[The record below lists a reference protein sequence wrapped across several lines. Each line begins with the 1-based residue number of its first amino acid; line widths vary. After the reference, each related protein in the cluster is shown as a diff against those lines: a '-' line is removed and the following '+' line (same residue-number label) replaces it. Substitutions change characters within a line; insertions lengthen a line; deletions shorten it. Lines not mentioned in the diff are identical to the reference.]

1 MLSGFTTACDR
12 LVGPRPRP
20 SLRRQEAARLFILTP
35 DTIWNPHV
43 LEMRQVPRRVFGRV
57 MIFPR
62 RGAGIGLWL
71 RLIFEIEV
79 LRYLGALLPFLLG
92 AVIYPQYALA
102 ISQAPLPMLIVIYF
116 VEAKLLR
123 LSRARAKS
131 LATSTEIER
140 AMDLLRVRAVA
151 ILSRIV
157 AARGMTQGRLHLVV
171 EQSEIWRMPPL
182 SIVSVQS
189 ETGPEVLRLSDEEMG
204 LLSGLFD
211 ADFDERDL
219 LRVNLAAGECL
230 RDVSFDAQGV
240 SAHARLAA
248 LIG

>member
-1 MLSGFTTACDR
+1 M
-12 LVGPRPRP
+12 
-20 SLRRQEAARLFILTP
+20 FILTP
-35 DTIWNPHV
+35 ETIWNPHV

-62 RGAGIGLWL
+62 RGAGLGLWL

-92 AVIYPQYALA
+92 AVIFPHYALA

-123 LSRARAKS
+123 LSRAGAKA
-131 LATSTEIER
+131 LASEAEVER
-140 AMDLLRVRAVA
+140 GLDLLRVRAVVV
-151 ILSRIV
+151 LSKI
-157 AARGMTQGRLHLVV
+157 AAGRELAEGRLHLVV

-182 SIVSVQS
+182 TLVSVQA
-189 ETGPEVLRLSDEEMG
+189 EAGPEVMRLSVEERA
-204 LLSGLFD
+204 LVAGLFGEG
-211 ADFDERDL
+211 FSERDL

-230 RDVSFDAQGV
+230 RDVAFDVRGV

>member
-1 MLSGFTTACDR
+1 M
-12 LVGPRPRP
+12 
-20 SLRRQEAARLFILTP
+20 FILTP

-123 LSRARAKS
+123 LNRTRAKA
-131 LATSTEIER
+131 LASPAEVER
-140 AMDLLRVRAVA
+140 GMDLLRVRSVA
-151 ILSRIV
+151 ILSKI
-157 AARGMTQGRLHLVV
+157 AAGRGLVDGRLHLVV

-182 SIVSVQS
+182 TLVSVQS
-189 ETGPEVLRLSDEEMG
+189 EAGPEVMRLTAEERS
-204 LLSGLFD
+204 LVAGLFD
-211 ADFDERDL
+211 EAFGERDL
-219 LRVNLAAGECL
+219 LRANLAAGECL
-230 RDVSFDAQGV
+230 RDVAFDLRGV

>member
-1 MLSGFTTACDR
+1 M
-12 LVGPRPRP
+12 
-20 SLRRQEAARLFILTP
+20 FILTP

-116 VEAKLLR
+116 VEGKLLR
-123 LSRARAKS
+123 LNRTRAKA
-131 LATSTEIER
+131 LASPAEVER
-140 AMDLLRVRAVA
+140 GMDLLRVRSVA
-151 ILSRIV
+151 ILSKI
-157 AARGMTQGRLHLVV
+157 AAGRGLVDGRLHLVV

-182 SIVSVQS
+182 TLVSVQS
-189 ETGPEVLRLSDEEMG
+189 EAGPEVMRLTAEERS
-204 LLSGLFD
+204 LVAGLFD
-211 ADFDERDL
+211 EAFGERDL
-219 LRVNLAAGECL
+219 LRANLAAGECL
-230 RDVSFDAQGV
+230 RDVAFDLRGV

>member
-1 MLSGFTTACDR
+1 M
-12 LVGPRPRP
+12 
-20 SLRRQEAARLFILTP
+20 FILTP

-62 RGAGIGLWL
+62 RGAGLGLWL

-123 LSRARAKS
+123 LNRTRAKA
-131 LATSTEIER
+131 LASPAEVER
-140 AMDLLRVRAVA
+140 GMDLLRVRSVA
-151 ILSRIV
+151 ILSKI
-157 AARGMTQGRLHLVV
+157 AAGRGLVDGRLHLVV

-182 SIVSVQS
+182 TLVSVQS
-189 ETGPEVLRLSDEEMG
+189 EAGPEVMRLTAEERS
-204 LLSGLFD
+204 LVAGLFD
-211 ADFDERDL
+211 EAFGERDL
-219 LRVNLAAGECL
+219 LRANLAAGECL
-230 RDVSFDAQGV
+230 RDVAFDLRGV

>member
-1 MLSGFTTACDR
+1 
-12 LVGPRPRP
+12 V
-20 SLRRQEAARLFILTP
+20 FILTP
-35 DTIWNPHV
+35 ETIWNPHV

-57 MIFPR
+57 MVFPR
-62 RGAGIGLWL
+62 RGAGPGLWL

-92 AVIYPQYALA
+92 AVIFPHYALA

-123 LSRARAKS
+123 LSRAGAKA
-131 LATSTEIER
+131 LASEAEVAR
-140 AMDLLRVRAVA
+140 GLDLLRVRAVA
-151 ILSRIV
+151 VLSKI
-157 AARGMTQGRLHLVV
+157 AAGRGMAEGRLHLVV

-182 SIVSVQS
+182 TLVSVQA
-189 ETGPEVLRLSDEEMG
+189 EAGPVSGPAVLRLSAEERA
-204 LLSGLFD
+204 LVAGLFD
-211 ADFDERDL
+211 AGFSERDL
-219 LRVNLAAGECL
+219 LRVNLAAGDCL
-230 RDVSFDAQGV
+230 RDVAFDVRGV

>member
-1 MLSGFTTACDR
+1 M
-12 LVGPRPRP
+12 
-20 SLRRQEAARLFILTP
+20 FILTP
-35 DTIWNPHV
+35 ETIWNPHV
-43 LEMRQVPRRVFGRV
+43 LEMRQVPRRIFGRV

-62 RGAGIGLWL
+62 RGAGVGLWL

-92 AVIYPQYALA
+92 AVIFPQYALA

-123 LSRARAKS
+123 LSRAGAKA
-131 LATSTEIER
+131 LASEAEVAR
-140 AMDLLRVRAVA
+140 GLDLLRVRAVA
-151 ILSRIV
+151 VLSRI
-157 AARGMTQGRLHLVV
+157 AAVRGLAEGRLHLVV

-182 SIVSVQS
+182 TLVSVQA
-189 ETGPEVLRLSDEEMG
+189 EAGPESGPAVLRLSAEERA
-204 LLSGLFD
+204 LVAGLF
-211 ADFDERDL
+211 AEGFSERDL

-230 RDVSFDAQGV
+230 RDVAFDVRGV

-248 LIG
+248 LLG

>member
-1 MLSGFTTACDR
+1 M
-12 LVGPRPRP
+12 
-20 SLRRQEAARLFILTP
+20 FILTP

-62 RGAGIGLWL
+62 RGAGLGLWL

-123 LSRARAKS
+123 LNRTRAKALASRA
-131 LATSTEIER
+131 EVER
-140 AMDLLRVRAVA
+140 GMDLLRVRSVA
-151 ILSRIV
+151 ILSKI
-157 AARGMTQGRLHLVV
+157 AAGRGLVDGRLHLVV

-182 SIVSVQS
+182 TLVSVQS
-189 ETGPEVLRLSDEEMG
+189 EAGPEVMRLTAEERS
-204 LLSGLFD
+204 LVAGLFD
-211 ADFDERDL
+211 EAFGERDL
-219 LRVNLAAGECL
+219 LRANLAAGECL
-230 RDVSFDAQGV
+230 RDVAFDLRGV

>member
-1 MLSGFTTACDR
+1 
-12 LVGPRPRP
+12 V
-20 SLRRQEAARLFILTP
+20 FILTP

-123 LSRARAKS
+123 LNRTRAKA
-131 LATSTEIER
+131 LASPAEVER
-140 AMDLLRVRAVA
+140 GMDLLRVRSVA
-151 ILSRIV
+151 ILSKI
-157 AARGMTQGRLHLVV
+157 AAGRGLVDGRLHLVV

-182 SIVSVQS
+182 TLVSVQS
-189 ETGPEVLRLSDEEMG
+189 EAGPEVMRLTAEERS
-204 LLSGLFD
+204 LVAGLFD
-211 ADFDERDL
+211 EAFGERDL
-219 LRVNLAAGECL
+219 LRANLAAGECL
-230 RDVSFDAQGV
+230 RDVAFDLRGV